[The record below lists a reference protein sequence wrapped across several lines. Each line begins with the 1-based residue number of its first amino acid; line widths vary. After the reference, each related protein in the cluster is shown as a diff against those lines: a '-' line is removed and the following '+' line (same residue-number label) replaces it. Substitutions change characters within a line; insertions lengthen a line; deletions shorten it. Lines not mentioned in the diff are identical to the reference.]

1 MEEESKKSV
10 LKQIR
15 GHLRDKGF
23 DTFYPSQHKG
33 ECLKPYVVI
42 KYDGASQVAGISSD
56 QAIYTLMCYVPSE
69 QYSTLMSYVEQVKEA
84 MKELFPL
91 VRPNGNET
99 SSIYEDDN
107 KSHMV
112 SVQYTNYRKINYWK

>member
-42 KYDGASQVAGISSD
+42 KYDGASQVAGVSSD

-69 QYSTLMSYVEQVKEA
+69 QYSTLMSYAEQVKEA

-99 SSIYEDDN
+99 PSVYEDDN

>member
-69 QYSTLMSYVEQVKEA
+69 QYSMLMTYVEQVKEA

>member
-1 MEEESKKSV
+1 MEEKNKKSV

-15 GHLRDKGF
+15 EHLRDRGF

-33 ECLKPYVVI
+33 ECLKSYVVI

-69 QYSTLMSYVEQVKEA
+69 QYSTLMMYVEQVKEV

-99 SSIYEDDN
+99 SSVYEDDN
-107 KSHMV
+107 KSHMI